1 MLSGLQLSCDTAFSH
16 RAANLN
22 STAETGVKTSVSAPE
37 FVFFIRHGIRAA
49 NVGKV
54 KKRAAVLSLPC
65 MNSETGTYSTTTF
78 LTALPLSV

>member
-1 MLSGLQLSCDTAFSH
+1 MVLIVQ
-16 RAANLN
+16 
-22 STAETGVKTSVSAPE
+22 STEERRLYCVEPM
-37 FVFFIRHGIRAA
+37 FVFFIRHGIRVA

-54 KKRAAVLSLPC
+54 KKSAAVLSLPC

>member
-37 FVFFIRHGIRAA
+37 FVFFIAHGIR
-49 NVGKV
+49 V
-54 KKRAAVLSLPC
+54 RILSKFAKMKIIC
-65 MNSETGTYSTTTF
+65 M
-78 LTALPLSV
+78 L